1 MPVTTR
7 ITTVQVVAEKK
18 SRSAS
23 ELRRIARGSEH
34 IAEPAHGLDDVDAE
48 LLAHAADEDLDG
60 VGVAVE
66 ILIVEMLDQLAAR
79 HHAACMMHQIGEQ
92 AIFVRGELDRIAVDR
107 HTAGAR
113 IEAHGAAIEL
123 ALGVAGGTA
132 QQRANA
138 RQHLLEM
145 EGFGDVVVRAG
156 VKTLNLVAPAVARG
170 QDEDRHGPAG
180 AAPGLEHRDAVHLRQ
195 TNVENDRIVRL
206 ALAEKMAFFAVER
219 AIDHVACVDERG
231 RKLPVEIGIVLDDEE
246 AQAQGSTDAA
256 RAVSSIRNRRS
267 VTVPLHKNGGKA
279 EEGRWR
285 RPRAGAY

>member
-1 MPVTTR
+1 QIR
-7 ITTVQVVAEKK
+7 EKT
-18 SRSAS
+18 
-23 ELRRIARGSEH
+23 
-34 IAEPAHGLDDVDAE
+34 
-48 LLAHAADEDLDG
+48 
-60 VGVAVE
+60 
-66 ILIVEMLDQLAAR
+66 
-79 HHAACMMHQIGEQ
+79 
-92 AIFVRGELDRIAVDR
+92 IFVRGELDRIAVDR
-107 HTAGAR
+107 HAAGAR

-123 ALGVAGGTA
+123 ALGVASGTP
-132 QQRANA
+132 QQRADA

-145 EGFGDVVVRAG
+145 EGFGDVVVGAG

-170 QDEDRHGPAG
+170 QYEDRHGPAG

-195 TNVENDRIVRL
+195 TDVENDRIVGL
-206 ALAEKMAFFAVER
+206 ALAEEMAFFAVER

-256 RAVSSIRNRRS
+256 RAVSSMRNRRL

-285 RPRAGAY
+285 GPRLGAPAHTYRGYSNRRLSELRPLPAALRKQIRSAGAFRLKGSSIRGVSKIFLSLRPSTSE